1 MFCTIKFNV
10 ILVITFYI
18 IVVIIIIITIVTI
31 IIIIIIII
39 IITIQSPNS
48 FIDNKANY
56 KIPFTIN
63 FTNKLFS
70 QRTISNSFRLKKRDT

>member
-18 IVVIIIIITIVTI
+18 IVVIIIIITIVT
-31 IIIIIIII
+31 IIIII